1 MKIDKVFIDVT
12 NKCNANCIYCFTNSN
27 TKTHNELEDEEV
39 VDLFNDILKIE
50 ASVLK
55 EGEFNDLSVTEMHI
69 IEAIGLDRE
78 MTMTEVAR
86 DLEITVSIPT
96 KYRDIYSCG
105 IGRCRKRIEE
115 DRRVVL
121 IKLTEKGDEAFK
133 SHADFHDDMIKSI
146 MKELPKDEEEILITA
161 LKKMVN
167 FFEEKY
173 NLKK

>member
-1 MKIDKVFIDVT
+1 MIQNEARDVL
-12 NKCNANCIYCFTNSN
+12 N
-27 TKTHNELEDEEV
+27 TLL

-86 DLEITVSIPT
+86 DLEITVGTLTTAINRLI
-96 KYRDIYSCG
+96 KKEYVER
-105 IGRCRKRIEE
+105 RRIEE

-121 IKLTEKGDEAFK
+121 IKLTEKGDEALRVMLIFM
-133 SHADFHDDMIKSI
+133 MI
-146 MKELPKDEEEILITA
+146 
-161 LKKMVN
+161 
-167 FFEEKY
+167 
-173 NLKK
+173 

>member
-1 MKIDKVFIDVT
+1 MIQNEARDVL
-12 NKCNANCIYCFTNSN
+12 N
-27 TKTHNELEDEEV
+27 TLL

-86 DLEITVSIPT
+86 DLEITVGTLTTAINRLI
-96 KYRDIYSCG
+96 KKEYVER
-105 IGRCRKRIEE
+105 RRIEE

-121 IKLTEKGDEAFK
+121 VMLTDKGKEVFK
-133 SHADFHDDMIKSI
+133 YHEEFHNDMVKCTIDSFSK
-146 MKELPKDEEEILITA
+146 EEEIVLVSA
-161 LKKMVN
+161 LKRVSE

-173 NLKK
+173 HLIK

>member
-1 MKIDKVFIDVT
+1 MEKGKKIL
-12 NKCNANCIYCFTNSN
+12 
-27 TKTHNELEDEEV
+27 NELLV
-39 VDLFNDILKIE
+39 QLFNDILQIE
-50 ASVLK
+50 EKSLK
-55 EGEFNDLSVTEMHI
+55 NGPLSDLSVTELHT
-69 IEAIGLDRE
+69 IEAIGMYKER
-78 MTMTEVAR
+78 TMTEVAQ
-86 DLEITVSIPT
+86 DLKITVGTLTTAIN
-96 KYRDIYSCG
+96 KLIKKGYVD
-105 IGRCRKRIEE
+105 RKRIEE